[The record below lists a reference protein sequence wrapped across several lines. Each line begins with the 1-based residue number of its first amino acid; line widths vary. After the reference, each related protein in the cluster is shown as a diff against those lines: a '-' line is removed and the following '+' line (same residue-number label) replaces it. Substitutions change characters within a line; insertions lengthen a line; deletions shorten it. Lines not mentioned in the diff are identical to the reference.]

1 MRVPAAPSHC
11 VAYFLRPFLIFARTE
26 GHANAAAPTTINS
39 AVGFSGES
47 THPFNCAAA
56 VPQTPTRNTA
66 SNNRQDF
73 WFLMMLHSPN
83 NVLKS
88 ALLVSAA

>member
-1 MRVPAAPSHC
+1 MRVPATPSHY

-47 THPFNCAAA
+47 TQPFNCAAA
-56 VPQTPTRNTA
+56 LPQTPTRNTA
-66 SNNRQDF
+66 SNRQDF

-88 ALLVSAA
+88 VLLVSAA